1 MTCAVVHAVASFL
14 ACSAPVMFGMYILW
28 RLLPKK
34 GIQILNSRFCL
45 FLWCLHSSMAE
56 DHWKK
61 KRWKCT
67 LKKGFSK
74 QVSFKAS
81 QSSTS
86 YPLLKTGIN
95 VLCREKIYISRQLCS
110 LPQCSFWR
118 AIHGEALG
126 STWVRALPAGA
137 WTFLLTQLQ
146 SYSLLFFSLLSWC
159 YCFYL
164 LLKNYSLIIFQSA
177 CLLFYF
183 FSISAV

>member
-1 MTCAVVHAVASFL
+1 MVFTFQYGRRSL
-14 ACSAPVMFGMYILW
+14 
-28 RLLPKK
+28 KK
-34 GIQILNSRFCL
+34 EKMKMHF
-45 FLWCLHSSMAE
+45 
-56 DHWKK
+56 
-61 KRWKCT
+61 
-67 LKKGFSK
+67 KKGFSK

-86 YPLLKTGIN
+86 YLLLKTGIN
-95 VLCREKIYISRQLCS
+95 VLCREKYTLVG
-110 LPQCSFWR
+110 SF
-118 AIHGEALG
+118 AVCPSALAGEPSMAKHWAARERELFLLELG
-126 STWVRALPAGA
+126 H
-137 WTFLLTQLQ
+137 FLLTQLQ